1 MHHIK
6 KIFKYLLELE
16 KQKYCDPKFSK
27 PLEPLVNFIKK
38 PSTLDNN
45 MQSISYESILENS
58 K

>member
-27 PLEPLVNFIKK
+27 PLEPLVKFIKNR
-38 PSTLDNN
+38 STLDNN
-45 MQSISYESILENS
+45 TQSISYESIIENS
-58 K
+58 R